1 MLQAFESGQS
11 SCISSQA
18 RFGVFGEN
26 VFNNVSL
33 AFLHGRFGED
43 WKGLGK
49 VLAGIWEDF
58 ERFGISGER
67 FLAMRHLHVYMPRSL
82 GFLDPIEKVQPRK
95 RENV

>member
-1 MLQAFESGQS
+1 MVLGK
-11 SCISSQA
+11 IWG
-18 RFGVFGEN
+18 RGK

-58 ERFGISGER
+58 ESNRDLR
-67 FLAMRHLHVYMPRSL
+67 TNKWHTLALVSL
-82 GFLDPIEKVQPRK
+82 E
-95 RENV
+95 

>member
-1 MLQAFESGQS
+1 MIFKFWVVLGK
-11 SCISSQA
+11 IWG
-18 RFGVFGEN
+18 RGK

-67 FLAMRHLHVYMPRSL
+67 FLAMRRLHFYMPRSL